1 MLFLLINSGEAFGCS
16 DILIITGRYI
26 LIWQYRQVLG
36 FGKTVLLTTYL
47 RIQDTFKTYEYFE
60 RTNMKVLDD
69 QVRDENIPIRRRSHS
84 NPERMSETRQKLLT
98 PLKLFASNIFR
109 ITEIT
114 ENIRQFTNIG
124 RRHSGG
130 LAIS

>member
-1 MLFLLINSGEAFGCS
+1 MKLTKSILGTS
-16 DILIITGRYI
+16 DILIISTGF
-26 LIWQYRQVLG
+26 W
-36 FGKTVLLTTYL
+36 VLLTTYL
-47 RIQDTFKTYEYFE
+47 RIQDTFKTYQYFE

-109 ITEIT
+109 ITKST
-114 ENIRQFTNIG
+114 ENIR
-124 RRHSGG
+124 
-130 LAIS
+130 